1 MEQKFL
7 RCKKCGNI
15 VAVVKNNGCD
25 IICCGDPM
33 KEIIPGEVDAAKEK
47 HVPIYLR
54 QGNKVTVSVGDVA
67 HPMEEKHY
75 IEWISI
81 QTKAGNQR
89 KALKPGDLPKTE
101 FLIDESDEIE
111 AVYAYCNLHGL
122 WKVEK

>member
-25 IICCGDPM
+25 IMCCGEPM
-33 KEIIPGEVDAAKEK
+33 KEIIPGEIDAAKEK
-47 HVPIYLR
+47 HVPVCIKE
-54 QGNKVTVSVGDVA
+54 GNKVTVKVGNIA
-67 HPMEEKHY
+67 HPMQEDHY

-89 KALKPGDLPKTE
+89 KALRPGDIPQVE
-101 FLIDESDEIE
+101 FLIDENDEIE
-111 AVYAYCNLHGL
+111 ASYAYCNLHGL
-122 WKVEK
+122 WKN

>member
-1 MEQKFL
+1 MEQRFL

-33 KEIIPGEVDAAKEK
+33 KEIIPGEVDAATEK

-122 WKVEK
+122 WKNQ

>member
-1 MEQKFL
+1 MNQKFL

>member
-25 IICCGDPM
+25 IMCCGEAM
-33 KEIIPGEVDAAKEK
+33 KEIIPGEIDAAKEK
-47 HVPIYLR
+47 HVPVCIKE
-54 QGNKVTVSVGDVA
+54 GNKVTVKVGDIA
-67 HPMEEKHY
+67 HPMQEDHY

-89 KALKPGDLPKTE
+89 KALKPGDIPQKE
-101 FLIDESDEIE
+101 FLIEETDEIE

-122 WKVEK
+122 WKK